1 MVCTFSKE
9 FSASAFTSVEN
20 TFILEY
26 LPIADGNAV
35 KVYLYG
41 LFLCQNNNFDVPLE
55 EMAKHLSM
63 TDEEVV
69 NAFLYWQE
77 FDLVTV
83 TQSPFSVI
91 YQPISKVYSKAKRYK
106 PEKYTEFCAE
116 LQQLFPNKAIGVS
129 EYSEYFSIMEIYSIR
144 QDAMLMIVRYCIER
158 KGDSIGYKYISKVAK
173 DFGSRGIN
181 TVEKVDDEISKYVSR
196 TAELEKILKALGST
210 KAPDIE
216 NLKFLNKWTNELG
229 FNFESILHAAK
240 SMKKGSFE
248 KLDAFIMELYG
259 LKCFTIE
266 EIDNHVGKK
275 KVIFDTSIKIAK
287 SLSLY
292 FEVIDTVV
300 DNYTSKWFD
309 MGYREDGL
317 LYIANYCFKQG
328 KNSLEN
334 MDKLIDFLF
343 KNGLISFDAIGEYFL
358 TREKDDEFIS
368 TLLETLGIKR
378 TVTSWDRDNLK
389 TWREWNFSDDMI
401 TYAVKK
407 AVGKTS
413 PMPYV
418 NAILGSWK
426 TKNIFTIEDA
436 DKDEKSSSANS
447 SVKTNGRPTG
457 VTVERVSAK
466 YEEYRYN
473 ANEIAK
479 RNLLKAEELEG
490 FKELYDTYN
499 SLDIKIAMAQFGHAS
514 ESVEDLEK
522 EKHDTHVKLIALL
535 KKAKLTISDLK
546 PKFKC
551 NKCNDTGFDGTSKC
565 SCYED
570 VVAECQ
576 KEL

>member
-1 MVCTFSKE
+1 MVCSLSKE
-9 FSASAFTSVEN
+9 FSASTFTNVEN

-26 LPIADGNAV
+26 LPISDGNAV

-41 LFLCQNNNFDVPLE
+41 LFLCQNNNYDLPLE
-55 EMAKHLSM
+55 EMAKHLSLSE
-63 TDEEVV
+63 DEVI

-77 FDLVTV
+77 FDLVSV
-83 TQSPFSVI
+83 TQNPFSVI
-91 YQPISKVYSKAKRYK
+91 YQPISKSYAKAKRYK

-116 LQQLFPNKAIGVS
+116 LQQLFPNKAISVS

-158 KGDSIGYKYISKVAK
+158 KGDNIGYKYISKVAK
-173 DFGSRGIN
+173 DFGARGIN
-181 TVEKVDDEISKYVSR
+181 TVEKVDAEISKYVSR
-196 TAELEKILKALGST
+196 TPELEKILKALGST

-240 SMKKGSFE
+240 NMKKGSFD

-275 KVIFDTSIKIAK
+275 KEIFDASIKIAK

-317 LYIANYCFKQG
+317 LFIANYCFKQG
-328 KNSLEN
+328 KNSLES
-334 MDKLIDFLF
+334 MDKLIEFLF
-343 KNGLISFDAIGEYFL
+343 KNGLISYDAISEYFL
-358 TREKDDEFIS
+358 VKEKDDEFIS
-368 TLLETLGIKR
+368 SLLETLGLKR
-378 TVTSWDRDNLK
+378 AVTGWDRDNLK
-389 TWREWNFSDDMI
+389 TWREWNFSEEMI

-413 PMPYV
+413 PLPYV
-418 NAILGSWK
+418 NAILASWK

-436 DKDEKSSSANS
+436 DNDEKTVAINS
-447 SVKTNGRPTG
+447 SVKTNGRPSG

-473 ANEIAK
+473 ANEVAK
-479 RNLLKAEELEG
+479 QNLLKAEQIEG
-490 FKELYDTYN
+490 FKELYENYN

-514 ESVEDLEK
+514 ESILELEK
-522 EKHDTHVKLIALL
+522 EKHDAHAKLIALL
-535 KKAKLTISDLK
+535 RKEKLTLNDLK

-565 SCYED
+565 SCYEN